1 MKTIDLSQPLSEV
14 AFPAAPWRVRGQA
27 WAGLFRTELP
37 VAVPAGLQPLIG
49 RRWLVVA
56 LVRYLV
62 GPLHYDELF
71 IGLPVRY
78 ERRIGVWIDRI
89 WVDDLSSL
97 WGGRRIWGLPKE
109 LARFDW
115 HGDTVSVVDATGP
128 IATLQL
134 DRRMNW
140 LLPLPA
146 VVFGVGRLGQRWA
159 LTPARG
165 WAWPHRAGLHITE
178 WSPRLPYRPHATP
191 ICAIAANPF
200 IATIGSPLILD

>member
-1 MKTIDLSQPLSEV
+1 MKMIDLSQSLSEV
-14 AFPAAPWRVRGQA
+14 AFPAAPWHFRGQA
-27 WAGLFRTELP
+27 WAGLFRTEQSL
-37 VAVPAGLQPLIG
+37 AVPDGLQPLIG
-49 RRWLVVA
+49 QRWLVVA

-71 IGLPVRY
+71 IGPPVRY
-78 ERRIGVWIDRI
+78 GRHMGVWIDRI
-89 WVDDLSSL
+89 WVDDLASL

-115 HGDTVSVVDATGP
+115 HDDTVTVEDATGP

-134 DRRMNW
+134 ERRMAW
-140 LLPLPA
+140 LPPLPA
-146 VVFGVGRLGQRWA
+146 LVFGVGRLGQRWA

-165 WAWPHRAGLHITE
+165 WASPHRAGLRIVN
-178 WSPRLPYRPHATP
+178 WSSRLPYRPHTTP

-200 IATIGSPLILD
+200 IATIGAPHMLD